1 MNKQSKKVSVPQ
13 KEEELKCRGTFLIN
27 TNYMLYKMSDDLDVC
42 TPNKQYLKY
51 RGTFILFIYSMLRDK
66 KRKSR
71 KRTPK
76 IKEIHILGYLDHGHI
91 QYVAL

>member
-1 MNKQSKKVSVPQ
+1 MIWTCVPQ
-13 KEEELKCRGTFLIN
+13 
-27 TNYMLYKMSDDLDVC
+27 
-42 TPNKQYLKY
+42 NKQYLKY

-76 IKEIHILGYLDHGHI
+76 IKEIHILGYLDHNHI
-91 QYVAL
+91 QYVTPREGKLLISYPEK

>member
-1 MNKQSKKVSVPQ
+1 MIWTCVPQ
-13 KEEELKCRGTFLIN
+13 
-27 TNYMLYKMSDDLDVC
+27 
-42 TPNKQYLKY
+42 NKQYLKY

-76 IKEIHILGYLDHGHI
+76 IKEIHILGYLNHNHI
-91 QYVAL
+91 QYVAPREGKLLISYPKNQRNSYIGVFRP

>member
-42 TPNKQYLKY
+42 TPK
-51 RGTFILFIYSMLRDK
+51 
-66 KRKSR
+66 
-71 KRTPK
+71 
-76 IKEIHILGYLDHGHI
+76 
-91 QYVAL
+91 